1 MAEAHHRKKDPDAVR
16 AKLLNATAELLAA
29 GQALSIGAVA
39 EHVGVSKGAV
49 QHHFGTREQLLA
61 AMADTF
67 LTAFEVELAGQVGV
81 GPGAA
86 AQAYVRA
93 AVGGGADPDDLAH
106 WRAVLVAS
114 VVERSVATRWADW
127 VAADRQKDPTPGIN
141 ETIMRLAAD
150 GLWLSD
156 LLGIYKLSPSD
167 RSAIQA
173 ALLALS
179 NKENLP

>member
-29 GQALSIGAVA
+29 GQPLSIGAVA
-39 EHVGVSKGAV
+39 VHVGVSKGAV

-67 LTAFEVELAGQVGV
+67 LGAFEAELAEQVAAGAGV
-81 GPGAA
+81 A

-93 AVGGGADPDDLAH
+93 ALGSTDQDSLAH
-106 WRAVLVAS
+106 WRALLVAA

-127 VAADRQKDPTPGIN
+127 VAADRQKDPAPGVN

-156 LLGIYKLSPSD
+156 LLGIYKISAAE
-167 RSAIQA
+167 RSELQT
-173 ALLALS
+173 ALLNLS
-179 NKENLP
+179 TQESRL